1 MTKPNRT
8 QPPIIAPYLFQNALP
23 LALLASDEPV
33 MIGHLK
39 LLRISQERGIAASLS
54 LAFST
59 CFESAIFT
67 RLRSALP
74 TRALGPTFW
83 WSANHV
89 SSTT

>member
-39 LLRISQERGIAASLS
+39 LLRISPQSLVCW
-54 LAFST
+54 T
-59 CFESAIFT
+59 CFELAIFT